1 MATTKLLR
9 KLMLTAVL
17 GAGALTSVAWGDDG
31 YRYYGSRDEW
41 RAHQR
46 EESRE
51 RRAREERRER
61 ERREH
66 ERREREWREHHW
78 HNNDWR

>member
-17 GAGALTSVAWGDDG
+17 GVGALTSVAWGDDG
-31 YRYYGSRDEW
+31 YRYRGARDEW
-41 RAHQR
+41 REHQR
-46 EESRE
+46 DEARE
-51 RRAREERRER
+51 RRAREERREH

-66 ERREREWREHHW
+66 ERREHEWRGY
-78 HNNDWR
+78 DRR